1 MKLKRSIGKFT
12 LLLLAVNAILGTG
25 IFFLPAV
32 GAAYAGPASLMSW
45 AIMGVVAILI
55 SMCFAELV
63 SMYPKA
69 GGVYEYV
76 KRAFGEFWSFV
87 IGWTAWIIANITIAM
102 LVVGSLY
109 YLFPAQGMFFYMA
122 ASLFIIAVFNYVN
135 YRGIDWSSK
144 LLLFFGIVTI
154 GSLALIIF
162 PGLVKIEYSNFSPF
176 FVFPATS
183 IFLAIYFISETFFGW
198 ETTTYLAEEIKDVRK
213 TLPKMLVIAT
223 SLIAVISILV
233 VFVSLGISD
242 WKEFSVHQAP
252 LVFVAS
258 KIFDSNFAPLFAVLV
273 FIPLIGTAAGWIVS
287 TPRLLYAM
295 SRDRVLV
302 KGFEKIHP
310 KYRTPHNAI
319 IFQTIVSSLVTI
331 IGLGSYLIL
340 ISLLIPLVIIVYSVV
355 LLCVVKLSRTYRGKR
370 GYISPMNDKLPLL
383 VAVFNTLLLMI
394 WIENVPGAVDIFLLG
409 LMLVLMG
416 LPLYAIMKLQHDK
429 KFVEGFFNDVS
440 FFWEKLFSIWYG
452 KREVN
457 LVVSRLGLKKDSVV
471 LDFGCGSGTTA
482 IDVAK
487 KSKRVVAVDISQK
500 QLEKALSKA
509 KKSKLPNIAFV
520 KEDSADFPKNS
531 FDAVV
536 CVGVLEYLD
545 KPKTALRK
553 IFRTLKPGGTFSFLS
568 FGKSF
573 GLPANDFLE
582 NEQKISHLFSGL
594 GVSFSI
600 RKEKRKFTEYYYVWG
615 RKK

>member
-12 LLLLAVNAILGTG
+12 LLLLAINAILGTG
-25 IFFLPAV
+25 IFFLPAI
-32 GAAYAGPASLMSW
+32 GAAYAGPASLISW
-45 AIMGVVAILI
+45 AVMGAIAILI

-76 KRAFGEFWSFV
+76 KRAFGEKWSF
-87 IGWTAWIIANITIAM
+87 IMGWTAWIIANITIAM

-109 YLFPAQGMFFYMA
+109 YLFPLQGMNFYII
-122 ASLFIIAVFNYVN
+122 ASLFIIILFNYIN
-135 YRGIDWSSK
+135 YRGIDWSSR
-144 LLLFFGIVTI
+144 LLLIFGIVTAL
-154 GSLALIIF
+154 SLLFIIF
-162 PGLVKIEYSNFSPF
+162 PGMLKVDYSNFHPF
-176 FVFPATS
+176 FLFPASS

-213 TLPKMLVIAT
+213 TLPKILVIAT
-223 SLIAVISILV
+223 SIIAVISILI
-233 VFVSLGISD
+233 VFVSLGVAD
-242 WKEFSVHQAP
+242 WKEFSAQQAP
-252 LVFVAS
+252 LVFIAS
-258 KIFDSNFAPLFAVLV
+258 KIFGSDFAPLFAIIV
-273 FIPLIGTAAGWIVS
+273 FIPLIGTAAGWMVS
-287 TPRLLYAM
+287 SPRLLYAM
-295 SRDRVLV
+295 SRDRVLIKSLGEV
-302 KGFEKIHP
+302 HK

-331 IGLGSYLIL
+331 IGLGSYMIL
-340 ISLLIPLVIIVYSVV
+340 ISLLIPLVVIVYSVV

-370 GYISPMNDKLPLL
+370 GYTSPMNDKLPLL
-383 VAVFNTLLLMI
+383 VAAFNILLLSI
-394 WIENVPGAVDIFLLG
+394 WIETVPGAADIFLLG
-409 LMLVLMG
+409 LILVLMG
-416 LPLYAIMKLQHDK
+416 FPLYAIIKLQHDK
-429 KFVEGFFNDVS
+429 KFVEGFFNDAS
-440 FFWEKLFSIWYG
+440 FFWEKLFSVWYG

-457 LVVSRLGLKKDSVV
+457 LVVSRLGLKKGSVV

-482 IDVAK
+482 LAVARK
-487 KSKRVVAVDISQK
+487 AKRVVAVDLSQK
-500 QLEKALSKA
+500 QLEKALDKA
-509 KKSKLPNIAFV
+509 KKSKMPNVVFV

-545 KPKTALRK
+545 KPKASLRK
-553 IFRTLKPGGTFSFLS
+553 MFKTLKKGGSFSFLS
-568 FGKSF
+568 FGRSF

-600 RKEKRKFTEYYYVWG
+600 RKEKKKFTEYYYVWG